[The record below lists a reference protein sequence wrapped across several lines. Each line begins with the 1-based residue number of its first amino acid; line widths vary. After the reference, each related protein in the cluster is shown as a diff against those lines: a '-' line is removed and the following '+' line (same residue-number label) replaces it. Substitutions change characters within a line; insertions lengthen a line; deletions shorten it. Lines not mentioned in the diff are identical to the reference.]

1 MSQFLILN
9 LSFLT
14 SYFSPLISYFS
25 VIEVALGN
33 STMTSIILIFTIALF
48 FGSIGTPIVRT
59 IAINSG
65 FVAIPKADRAHTETT
80 ALMGGVAIYS
90 AAISALLVITAVTSY
105 FFGNRLGMSEFLGIV
120 IGASLMSAVGL
131 WDDRRALPAGLK
143 LLAQVLPA
151 AIAYWVGARV
161 SLTLFGSPMWDELL
175 NFTITMCWILYI
187 TNALNYLDNADGIA
201 VMTSATTSAMFL
213 IIAVFNRQELVS
225 ILAAAVLGASLGFAR
240 YNLPLPRSTIFM
252 GDSGSLFLG
261 YLLAILAIKI
271 RIPTNSVNITW
282 MVPIIVLGLPI
293 FDTALVFISRRRRGI
308 SFFRGGVDHTTHR
321 LARLGLDKLSVALTV
336 SLISGVL
343 GLIALFITRVDNL
356 MEAYFMLGML
366 IIVAIYCMWQLEF
379 KATYQFRTGQ
389 TPTDKGINH

>member
-151 AIAYWVGARV
+151 VIAYWVGARV

-175 NFTITMCWILYI
+175 NFTITMCRIAQFYHHHV
-187 TNALNYLDNADGIA
+187 LDFIHYECAQ
-201 VMTSATTSAMFL
+201 L
-213 IIAVFNRQELVS
+213 
-225 ILAAAVLGASLGFAR
+225 
-240 YNLPLPRSTIFM
+240 
-252 GDSGSLFLG
+252 SG
-261 YLLAILAIKI
+261 
-271 RIPTNSVNITW
+271 
-282 MVPIIVLGLPI
+282 
-293 FDTALVFISRRRRGI
+293 
-308 SFFRGGVDHTTHR
+308 
-321 LARLGLDKLSVALTV
+321 
-336 SLISGVL
+336 
-343 GLIALFITRVDNL
+343 
-356 MEAYFMLGML
+356 
-366 IIVAIYCMWQLEF
+366 
-379 KATYQFRTGQ
+379 
-389 TPTDKGINH
+389 